1 MTSKVQ
7 IAGAVASEHGITLY
21 LANGTEMNLKVDEK
35 LTEQIL
41 KQAIGPLSRG
51 ELVTLDL
58 DTFSVER
65 AIEKRTGGVLRFFK
79 KLIGIDN
86 EPVGGDD
93 TILPAKVQAALAA
106 PVKPQKVTSTV
117 TEAEPVREELVAA
130 VKMPDGSEKI
140 IPGVEKLR
148 AQINRAGNTGK
159 VKGLQAFMQRIAT
172 VQHTHTVQ
180 ELLNFM
186 EKGDLPIAD
195 DGCIVAYKVLQSKG
209 DHFVDC
215 HTKSVTQKLGSLV
228 SQDRKLIDPNRRNEC
243 STGLHIARRKYL
255 RSFSGDI
262 ITIVKIA
269 PENVVAVPPNEP
281 DKMRVSAYH
290 IVGVLPSEVHDKL
303 RSNVAMTDNSEAA
316 KILADVIAGNHVGVL
331 EYVTIGLANGGNV
344 KVTPAKGAT
353 PAPEMGKNGEA
364 KALDAVDGPDRV
376 APITPKQI
384 RSQIQEEKTKPSSE
398 APVHISGPVAAAE
411 ADAQPAPKANGN
423 RFVAKYPM
431 IAGESKADRDA
442 RIKREKYALAKA
454 AKAQTKTADAFFGK
468 KKKAPTMAIK
478 KPAVKSETKQQIEKR
493 LKAEARKP
501 LDPMR
506 KIPGETKSARDARI
520 KREKY
525 ALSKKK

>member
-106 PVKPQKVTSTV
+106 PVQAQKV

-228 SQDRKLIDPNRRNEC
+228 SQSRKLIDPDRRNEC
-243 STGLHIARRKYL
+243 STGLHIARRGYL

-262 ITIVKIA
+262 ITVVKIA
-269 PENVVAVPPNEP
+269 PENVVAVPPREP

-290 IVGVLPSEVHDKL
+290 IVAVLPSEVHGKL
-303 RSNVAMTDNSEAA
+303 RSNQAMTDNSEAA

-331 EYVTIGLANGGNV
+331 EYVTIGSAHGGNV
-344 KVTPAKGAT
+344 KVTPAKGAA

-364 KALDAVDGPDRV
+364 QALDALDSPDKV

-411 ADAQPAPKANGN
+411 ADAQPAPKAKGN
-423 RFVAKYPM
+423 KFVAKYPM

-442 RIKREKYALAKA
+442 RIKREKYAAAKA

-468 KKKAPTMAIK
+468 KKKAPTTVIK
-478 KPAVKSETKQQIEKR
+478 KPKKVAQPRFAKPTP
-493 LKAEARKP
+493 AAP

-525 ALSKKK
+525 ALKKGQA

>member
-79 KLIGIDN
+79 KLIGID
-86 EPVGGDD
+86 EQAGAGGNDV
-93 TILPAKVQAALAA
+93 ILPAKVQAALAA
-106 PVKPQKVTSTV
+106 PVKAQKV

-148 AQINRAGNTGK
+148 AQINRAGNTGN

-195 DGCIVAYKVLQSKG
+195 DGCIVAYKVLQSQG

-228 SQDRKLIDPNRRNEC
+228 SQDRKLIDPDRRNEC

-255 RSFSGDI
+255 GSFSGDI
-262 ITIVKIA
+262 ITVVKIA
-269 PENVVAVPPNEP
+269 PENVVAVPPREP
-281 DKMRVSAYH
+281 DKMRVCAYH
-290 IVGVLPSEVHDKL
+290 IVAVLPKEVHGKL
-303 RSNVAMTDNSEAA
+303 RSNQAMTDNSEAA

-331 EYVTIGLANGGNV
+331 EYVTIGSSNGGNV
-344 KVTPAKGAT
+344 KVVPAKDAA

-364 KALDAVDGPDRV
+364 KALDAIDGPDKV

-384 RSQIQEEKTKPSSE
+384 RSQIQEEKTKPASE

-411 ADAQPAPKANGN
+411 ADAQPAPKAKGN
-423 RFVAKYPM
+423 KFVAKYPM

-442 RIKREKYALAKA
+442 RIKREKYAAAKA
-454 AKAQTKTADAFFGK
+454 AKVVKAPVPADEARFHAFGSPK
-468 KKKAPTMAIK
+468 AAAAIADKSVKKAPTTVIK
-478 KPAVKSETKQQIEKR
+478 KPKVKP
-493 LKAEARKP
+493 AP

-506 KIPGETKSARDARI
+506 KIPGETKSVRDARI

-525 ALSKKK
+525 ALKKGQA